1 MKSIIFGGVTFM
13 TGVASGS
20 LSYACKADPG
30 LALIM
35 CFIVSVIGAGFAL
48 AAGEQP

>member
-1 MKSIIFGGVTFM
+1 MKSIIFSGITFM

-20 LSYACKADPG
+20 LAYACKSDPG
-30 LALIM
+30 LSLIV
-35 CFIVSVIGAGFAL
+35 CFLVSVIGAGFAL